1 MGPNIVFWLS
11 KSYFDI
17 RNMGRISYFDI
28 NDPIFIFNLAPKIV
42 FWHSKSYFDIRTE
55 DEYNILAFK
64 ILFIHLNWGRYR
76 ILTFKILFWHS
87 YWDRKLY
94 FDIQNPILT
103 FILRPN
109 IVFGHCESY
118 FDYQLGHENLILTL
132 KILFWQW
139 NWGRISYFCH
149 SKNPILTFKL
159 GSNIVLWDSK
169 SHFDNRTVAKYC
181 NSTFI
186 LVFDIRTEAKYRN
199 LTLKVLF
206 WHSNWGWILYFDIKS
221 YFDIRKSYFDIENPI
236 LLSNWSFKSIFD
248 IQILFSTFELRP
260 NIVFENQNSSFEMRP
275 NILFGY
281 SKSYF
286 DIRTKAEYHIFI
298 LNIIIW
304 RSNKTEA
311 EYRILTFKILFWHS
325 KWGWISCFDIQNRI
339 LTFKQ
344 RPNIVFWHSKS
355 YFDIRNEAEH
365 IIWTFSIPF
374 WHSNWGRISYF
385 SHFKIL
391 FWH

>member
-1 MGPNIVFWLS
+1 MGPNIIFWLS

-109 IVFGHCESY
+109 IVFRLCESY

-149 SKNPILTFKL
+149 SK
-159 GSNIVLWDSK
+159 
-169 SHFDNRTVAKYC
+169 
-181 NSTFI
+181 
-186 LVFDIRTEAKYRN
+186 
-199 LTLKVLF
+199 
-206 WHSNWGWILYFDIKS
+206 
-221 YFDIRKSYFDIENPI
+221 
-236 LLSNWSFKSIFD
+236 
-248 IQILFSTFELRP
+248 IQ
-260 NIVFENQNSSFEMRP
+260 
-275 NILFGY
+275 
-281 SKSYF
+281 
-286 DIRTKAEYHIFI
+286 
-298 LNIIIW
+298 
-304 RSNKTEA
+304 
-311 EYRILTFKILFWHS
+311 
-325 KWGWISCFDIQNRI
+325 
-339 LTFKQ
+339 
-344 RPNIVFWHSKS
+344 
-355 YFDIRNEAEH
+355 
-365 IIWTFSIPF
+365 F

-385 SHFKIL
+385 EIQNPIL
-391 FWH
+391 TIELWPNIVIRHSYLYLTFELRPNIVIWH